1 MTITFTR
8 NLCRLACGA
17 MLAIVLA
24 LPAAAQS
31 TDIFKGFSAK
41 GKGGPIQVD
50 AATLEIVEQGN
61 ERISTFAGGVTV
73 TRGNTTMKAATIKL
87 HSDKD
92 GKDPNGFT
100 LMEATGTVYVNSGNQ
115 TVTGTRAVV
124 DNKAQTITL
133 VGNVILSQGKNVI
146 RGERLVIDMATGRAR
161 VEQTPGKRI
170 QGVFSPDG
178 LKKSADDA
186 AKPKAGDAAPKQ

>member
-1 MTITFTR
+1 MTASLMR
-8 NLCRLACGA
+8 HLGRLVCGVI
-17 MLAIVLA
+17 LATALA

-41 GKGGPIQVD
+41 AKGGPIQVD
-50 AATLEIVEQGN
+50 AETLEIVEQGN

-100 LMEATGTVYVNSGNQ
+100 LMEATGTVYVNSGDQ
-115 TVTGTRAVV
+115 TVTGQRAVV

-133 VGNVILSQGKNVI
+133 VGNVVLSQGKNVI
-146 RGERLVIDMATGRAR
+146 VGERLVIDMATGRAR

-170 QGVFSPDG
+170 QGVFSPG
-178 LKKSADDA
+178 GIKKNANS
-186 AKPKAGDAAPKQ
+186 GNQ

>member
-1 MTITFTR
+1 MNDLLR
-8 NLCRLACGA
+8 RLVRVVGC
-17 MLAIVLA
+17 LA
-24 LPAAAQS
+24 LVGFLTVPAAAQS
-31 TDIFKGFSAK
+31 TDIFKGFSSK
-41 GKGGPIQVD
+41 SNGPIKVD
-50 AATLEIVEQGN
+50 AETLEIVEQGD

-73 TRGNTTMKAATIKL
+73 IRGNTTMKAATIKL